1 MSTAPQADGVHEKRD
16 GKDVL
21 RFERRLDH
29 PVEAV
34 WSALTEPSKLIGWL
48 GEVDVDLV
56 EGGRFTVRWLNT
68 DEEGNR
74 AVMHATITDLEE
86 ARLLETSGD
95 IHGVLRWELRPEGEG
110 TLLNFSSKLSLPAE
124 YRTQVLAGWHLHLD
138 ALAETLAG
146 GEADL
151 VEIPDWE
158 RVHELYVKR
167 YA

>member
-34 WSALTEPSKLIGWL
+34 WSAITEPSKLIGWL

-74 AVMHATITDLEE
+74 AVMHATITDLDES
-86 ARLLETSGD
+86 RLLETSGD

-110 TLLNFSSKLSLPAE
+110 TRLNFSSKLSLPDE

-151 VEIPDWE
+151 VEIHDWE